1 MELFVL
7 PPRRW
12 LQLRQAAAY
21 KGWGTVFVSFVC
33 IALVF
38 ASSTA
43 AMPLI
48 YGPVIDE
55 FGWSRTKAT
64 LVFTYKNAASAMTA
78 LCLVGPMC
86 ERFGLRRVTV
96 GAFVT
101 TATAMVSFLWV
112 SSIWGYYLAGIALG
126 AGVSAT
132 FVTAKILVSRWFNRN
147 QGLALGMML
156 AGTSVGGMLAP
167 LAYAWL
173 ESALGWRAAF
183 AGLSLGIWAIA
194 LPLYLA
200 KADENPTAADLRLEP
215 GFRHHFR
222 PRAAPE
228 HASLRAHV
236 GGMIAQPA
244 FWLIV
249 SSLLLVAAADAGVM
263 QHTALFLERDVG
275 LTTSAAAA
283 ALSGIFALG
292 LVAKIGA
299 GSFYDR
305 YSLKGISVWYIL
317 LALSIALA
325 FSVTGALTLIVFAAM
340 RGIAHGGLM
349 PEPAIIAKHCY
360 GPHLLHMTISMFIG
374 IWALGA
380 AFGPVLLSL
389 LYDAQGTYRNGFLL
403 LIVFS
408 VIAAIMLSRVRAAH
422 HGSVDS
428 QPTERTI

>member
-12 LQLRQAAAY
+12 LQLRQSAAY
-21 KGWGTVFVSFVC
+21 KGWGIVLVSFVC

-55 FGWSRTKAT
+55 FGWSRTEAT
-64 LVFTYKNAASAMTA
+64 LVFTYKNAASAVAA
-78 LCLVGPMC
+78 LFLVGPLC

-101 TATAMVSFLWV
+101 TATAMLSFLWV
-112 SSIWGYYLAGIALG
+112 SSIWTYYVAGIALG

-156 AGTSVGGMLAP
+156 AGTSVGGMMAP
-167 LAYAWL
+167 LAYASI
-173 ESALGWRAAF
+173 ESTLGWRAAF

-194 LPLYLA
+194 LPLYLV
-200 KADENPTAADLRLEP
+200 KADENPTAEDLRLEP
-215 GFRHHFR
+215 GFK
-222 PRAAPE
+222 PRRRAEPVPE
-228 HASLRAHV
+228 HASARAHFV
-236 GGMIAQPA
+236 GMIAQPA

-249 SSLLLVAAADAGVM
+249 LSLLLVAAADAGLM

-275 LTTSAAAA
+275 LTTGAAAA
-283 ALSGIFALG
+283 ALSGMFALG
-292 LVAKIGA
+292 IVAKIGA
-299 GSFYDR
+299 GCFYDK
-305 YSLKGISVWYIL
+305 YSLKGISLWYIL
-317 LALSIALA
+317 LAVSIALA

-349 PEPAIIAKHCY
+349 LEPAVVAKHCY
-360 GPHLLHMTISMFIG
+360 GPRLLHLTISIFIG
-374 IWALGA
+374 VWAVGAALGA
-380 AFGPVLLSL
+380 ILLSL
-389 LYDAQGTYRNGFLL
+389 LYDAQGTYRIGFLL

-408 VIAAIMLSRVRAAH
+408 VIAAVILSRVRATH
-422 HGSVDS
+422 HDRADS
-428 QPTERTI
+428 QLTERIA